1 MGSMSETEK
10 RVSIKA
16 VVLGLVVYLIGVV
29 LIGVTG
35 VLFVAFNAY
44 NAAQRGVSQQQIA
57 EELWRAPNVSSLLW
71 TTVAVAVVF
80 TALGGYVAARTG
92 KRAYLVHALPVGL
105 LSLFAGILFTF
116 FAPLPVP
123 TWFLPLA
130 LVLPVPLA
138 LAGGYLGS
146 LSWSPVLPELTDEED
161 AEDLEADE
169 ETARDARQNAFQR
182 AQIEQLMLKNLK
194 RQQQQAESVGQLV
207 QQRRERELEHRQQ
220 AVETEKQQALAQA
233 LEQSKVEAC
242 EDMREIVRKAF
253 MSHPAATEED
263 FERCWPDI
271 RDEMFKQYA
280 LDTYNS
286 QAAPNQGNV

>member
-1 MGSMSETEK
+1 MSETEK
-10 RVSIKA
+10 GVSVKA
-16 VVLGLVVYLIGVV
+16 VAFGLMVYLIGVV
-29 LIGVTG
+29 LVGATG

-44 NAAQRGVSQQQIA
+44 NAAQRGASQQQIA
-57 EELWRAPNVSSLLW
+57 EQLWRAPNASSLLW
-71 TTVAVAVVF
+71 TCFAVAVVF
-80 TALGGYVAARTG
+80 TALGGYVAARAG
-92 KRAYLVHALPVGL
+92 RRAFLVHALPVGL
-105 LSLFAGILFTF
+105 LSLFAGILFTLF
-116 FAPLPVP
+116 SPFPVP
-123 TWFLPLA
+123 TWFLPIALA
-130 LVLPVPLA
+130 LPVPLA

-146 LSWSPVLPELTDEED
+146 LSWLPVLAELPDEDE
-161 AEDLEADE
+161 AAAEADV
-169 ETARDARQNAFQR
+169 ETARDARENAFQR

-207 QQRRERELEHRQQ
+207 QQRRERELEHRQRTI
-220 AVETEKQQALAQA
+220 ETEKQEALAQA

-280 LDTYNS
+280 LDAYNS
-286 QAAPNQGNV
+286 QASRNQGNI